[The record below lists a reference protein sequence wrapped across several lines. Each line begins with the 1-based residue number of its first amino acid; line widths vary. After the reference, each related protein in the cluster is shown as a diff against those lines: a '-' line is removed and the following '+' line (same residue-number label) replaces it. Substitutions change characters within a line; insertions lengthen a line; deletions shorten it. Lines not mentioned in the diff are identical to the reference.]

1 MARRRKSVKR
11 TSRRRSRKMGAISK
25 SGLMDLAYQVA
36 GGIAASAV
44 SKAVKTALGSTSMD
58 DKTKGLVADA
68 IPVVVGFV
76 MPQKSPLLKGLAT
89 GMKIAGATKLISGA
103 TGLGRFGAMMNFND
117 VPQVAGIDMP
127 MATDYRSSYATN
139 PIYAAE

>member
-1 MARRRKSVKR
+1 MAKRKKAKKSF
-11 TSRRRSRKMGAISK
+11 RRRSRRMGAISK
-25 SGLMDLAYQVA
+25 TGLMDLAYQVA

-58 DKTKGLVADA
+58 EKTQGLVADA

-103 TGLGRFGAMMNFND
+103 TGLGRFGAIMNIGSEPPF
-117 VPQVAGIDMP
+117 VAGID
-127 MATDYRSSYATN
+127 TGIDTRSSVMNN
-139 PIYAAE
+139 PMYVAAGF